1 MAVSQGCG
9 LLRRTFCCFTNSYL
23 PSSRIRIAT
32 FSLKTYTPFVTTQKR
47 FCSSQDGAD
56 ADQAKASGPRNLL
69 EVYKNEPSLLDGPRN
84 ALKPLTE
91 EHIEKERR
99 KSRKV
104 RLRTP
109 VKIDPDK
116 VGWTTGSRR
125 VGTIGVKL
133 GMSALWLKDGRRVP
147 VTLLQIKDCQVVQT
161 RISRHHGGKDHKT
174 ELQVGAFDENDLY
187 KVKKS
192 QFGHFRKHGMNPKK
206 KVRSFSVTRNALLHP
221 GTCLYAAHYYP
232 GQYVKIQG
240 VTKDRGFQ
248 GVMKRWK
255 MKGQPQSHG
264 QTKTHRK
271 MGASGGGTNPGRIFP
286 GKRMAGHM
294 GNKNCTKF
302 AVRVSISVDVFNNY
316 GSGSVG
322 GASFIAFYD
331 NGQLCL
337 RECSLFLVGG
347 LVNESNQ

>member
-23 PSSRIRIAT
+23 PYSRIRIAT
-32 FSLKTYTPFVTTQKR
+32 FSLKTYSPFVTTQKR

-56 ADQAKASGPRNLL
+56 ADQAKTSGPSNLL

-116 VGWTTGSRR
+116 VGWTTGSQR

-133 GMSALWLKDGRRVP
+133 GMSAL
-147 VTLLQIKDCQVVQT
+147 
-161 RISRHHGGKDHKT
+161 ISRHHGGKDHKT
-174 ELQVGAFDENDLY
+174 ELQVGAVDENDLY

-206 KVRSFSVTRNALLHP
+206 KELAFMQLTTILANMLKFKESH
-221 GTCLYAAHYYP
+221 
-232 GQYVKIQG
+232 
-240 VTKDRGFQ
+240 RGFQ

-302 AVRVSISVDVFNNY
+302 AVRVLRINTNY
-316 GSGSVG
+316 NVLYIHGECPGKKG
-322 GASFIAFYD
+322 GFIVINDAWKKHSHPPPFPTYFPDPKNPLPEDLYAD
-331 NGQLCL
+331 NIQQFEETIYFSKERKTGTA
-337 RECSLFLVGG
+337 
-347 LVNESNQ
+347 